1 MLEISRE
8 NWRRVVNEIRRGGG
22 GGKLTQEPLP
32 SPEERFAVTTL
43 VMRHGIPTHFNA
55 RLYKV
60 NMHRSLH
67 NNVHAYWKL
76 IKVIRCKKSL

>member
-8 NWRRVVNEIRRGGG
+8 NWRRVVNEIRRGGGG

-43 VMRHGIPTHFNA
+43 VMRHNIPTHFNA

-67 NNVHAYWKL
+67 NNAYCKL